1 MIVELLI
8 MNGYGQFVWP
18 AFFLTALSLS
28 YLIIK
33 KKVKIKKQEKMFLIE
48 FKNLNNKKIKLVK
61 SKVITK
67 EVLSVN

>member
-28 YLIIK
+28 YLFIET
-33 KKVKIKKQEKMFLIE
+33 KVALKKQEKMFLIE

-61 SKVITK
+61 SKIIIK
-67 EVLSVN
+67 EALSVN